1 MAQRNDEKA
10 ATLYAEI
17 DRNSCFTGTVR
28 SEDRSKMNVVF
39 VAKIQRMKA
48 YFWKLVKAQ
57 CVGLAG
63 HRSVGGFRAS
73 LYNALG
79 LDSVNALV
87 SLMQEFESKC
97 LKFYLLKSAHK

>member
-1 MAQRNDEKA
+1 MRSAEV
-10 ATLYAEI
+10 ATSGRQSTLFLYLFLEA
-17 DRNSCFTGTVR
+17 C
-28 SEDRSKMNVVF
+28 K
-39 VAKIQRMKA
+39 
-48 YFWKLVKAQ
+48 KAQ

-87 SLMQEFESKC
+87 SLMQEFESQN
-97 LKFYLLKSAHK
+97 A